1 MEDEENWEISHH
13 TPSHILDAWK
23 TLKSMGYPNSF
34 ALAVKF
40 KGDVVAAIE
49 SVFEK
54 PEVKG
59 DKYIPS
65 KPKVDS
71 GLSPEQEELC
81 KKGRWLQDK
90 VNAVFSVAH
99 SKIQNQ
105 HETVHGENQPVEPV
119 SQMKVSENLLHAP
132 TPDSH
137 EQIVQQ
143 HQQSEVPP
151 KTDS

>member
-1 MEDEENWEISHH
+1 MSHD
-13 TPSHILDAWK
+13 TPPHILDAWK

-40 KGDVVAAIE
+40 NGDVVAAIE

-54 PEVKG
+54 PEVNG

-99 SKIQNQ
+99 SKIRNQ
-105 HETVHGENQPVEPV
+105 HESAHEEHQTVILPEVSPVPVE
-119 SQMKVSENLLHAP
+119 QKSELQQ
-132 TPDSH
+132 DSH

-143 HQQSEVPP
+143 
-151 KTDS
+151 D